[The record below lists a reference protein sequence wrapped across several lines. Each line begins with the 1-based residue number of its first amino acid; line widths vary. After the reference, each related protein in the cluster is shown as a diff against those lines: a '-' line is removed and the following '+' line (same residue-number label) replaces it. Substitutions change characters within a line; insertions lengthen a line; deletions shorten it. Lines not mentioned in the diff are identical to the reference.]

1 MALIKCPECGKDI
14 SNKADACIH
23 CGYPLSDEDK
33 LGPEITEYNEKCP
46 KCEEINWNIIPERGV
61 VFCNTCYNLIVLQ
74 PDRERVY
81 LERQALARKQREEK
95 EREQKQAEANKP
107 KCPRCGCTDIQVLR
121 KNRSLFGGFGTNAV
135 ERVCVKCK
143 KRW

>member
-23 CGYPLSDEDK
+23 CGYPLSIDDK
-33 LGPEITEYNEKCP
+33 FGPEITEYHEKCP
-46 KCEEINWNIIPERGV
+46 QCGENHWVILGIAGEAICNYCNHKIILDQERYNYFEEKMA
-61 VFCNTCYNLIVLQ
+61 Q
-74 PDRERVY
+74 
-81 LERQALARKQREEK
+81 K
-95 EREQKQAEANKP
+95 EREQKAEANKP

-121 KNRSLFGGFGTNAV
+121 KNHSLFGGFGTNAV
-135 ERVCVKCK
+135 ERVCTKCK